1 MRQFLFPR
9 RPLARNTLLACHLV
23 LQLGLLIAALLWL
36 LPRTPWA
43 APLDWATAWPNLA
56 LGSSAWLL
64 GALSLRLLAE
74 LWLLPH
80 HLAPLRAGFPPAAMV
95 TRSFER
101 RPAVHAEEDSWTSEA
116 RPVDTDTGV
125 VGDARVTRPAK
136 RLRPRDV
143 HQEPHL
149 ESQDQ
154 PFASPPYLEPRQ

>member
-23 LQLGLLIAALLWL
+23 LQLGAFIAALLWL
-36 LPRTPWA
+36 LPRSPWG
-43 APLDWATAWPNLA
+43 APLDWASAWPALA
-56 LGSSAWLL
+56 LGGATWLL
-64 GALSLRLLAE
+64 AALSLRLLAE

-80 HLAPLRAGFPPAAMV
+80 HLASLRTGFPPAAMV

-116 RPVDTDTGV
+116 RSLDIDTGV

-136 RLRPRDV
+136 RLRPRHA
-143 HQEPHL
+143 HQEPSL
-149 ESQDQ
+149 EPQVE
-154 PFASPPYLEPRQ
+154 PFATPPYLEPRQ